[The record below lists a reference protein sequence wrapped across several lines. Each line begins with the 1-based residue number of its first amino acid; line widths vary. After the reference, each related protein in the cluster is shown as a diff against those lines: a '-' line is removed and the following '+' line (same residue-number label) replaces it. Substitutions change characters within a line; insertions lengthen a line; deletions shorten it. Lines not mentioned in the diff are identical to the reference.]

1 MSPLISKLPFLNIIT
16 EVLLIH
22 VPRVK
27 FTLENENT
35 ASLILHNYLFFN
47 LYSDLYKDSKAF
59 NKETNES
66 ASSAVNKTYN
76 ILYINHTI
84 GQSYILHFTFYI
96 FCLIIAYA
104 FHSLI
109 ISEYMSPFFRDILMV
124 YIYLF
129 CFGLFC
135 IFTFEPSLWY
145 LYVPMYLLCL
155 VPDFVVH
162 IFNCHN
168 YRHPTSLD
176 LVILGVHY
184 CMYCLFI
191 YL

>member
-59 NKETNES
+59 NKETNAS
-66 ASSAVNKTYN
+66 ASSALNKTYN
-76 ILYINHTI
+76 ILYINHNI
-84 GQSYILHFTFYI
+84 GQSYILHFTF
-96 FCLIIAYA
+96 FVSLAYA

-109 ISEYMSPFFRDILMV
+109 ISENMSPFFRDILIV

-129 CFGLFC
+129 CFVLFC

-155 VPDFVVH
+155 VPDFH